1 MRTNIAT
8 SAILRL
14 GLGLGAIAVLVLDP
28 RSASADSTVP
38 VPTLPVPTITVPVL
52 VIPTLPPVAMP
63 TVPKLQVP
71 TLQVPTL
78 QVPTLVAPTL
88 AAPTLVAPAFPVLS
102 VPTLPGAT
110 LPDTGA
116 AAPKSQRTPSGKST
130 QSGPLQPNVVDPQ
143 VLLQTL
149 QGPQEPAIELVAP
162 QEASTEGRLPT
173 RTIAT
178 IGGGVALIWFA
189 LSLLRRRD
197 DQTVATSVG
206 TNSPS

>member
-1 MRTNIAT
+1 MRTKIAT
-8 SAILRL
+8 SIILRL
-14 GLGLGAIAVLVLDP
+14 GLGLGAIAVLALDP
-28 RSASADSTVP
+28 RSASADSTVTE
-38 VPTLPVPTITVPVL
+38 PTLPVPTITVPVL
-52 VIPTLPPVAMP
+52 VTPTLQVP
-63 TVPKLQVP
+63 TLQVPTLQVPTLQVPTLQVP

-78 QVPTLVAPTL
+78 QVPTLVAP
-88 AAPTLVAPAFPVLS
+88 VFPVLS
-102 VPTLPGAT
+102 VPELPVAT
-110 LPDTGA
+110 LPVSGSTA
-116 AAPKSQRTPSGKST
+116 TKAKQKPSGKST
-130 QSGPLQPNVVDPQ
+130 QSSPLQPNVVDPQ

-197 DQTVATSVG
+197 DQTSTPSAG
-206 TNSPS
+206 TKASA